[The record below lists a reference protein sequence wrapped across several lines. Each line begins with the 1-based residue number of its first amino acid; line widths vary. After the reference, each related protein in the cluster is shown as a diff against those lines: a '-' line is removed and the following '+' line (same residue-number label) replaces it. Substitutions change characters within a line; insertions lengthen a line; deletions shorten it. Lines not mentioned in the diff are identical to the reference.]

1 MTYNTTKGVN
11 KQNLLLFFFAL
22 LAGQAFAQNLSRN
35 NWYFGNSTTGIRFN
49 RSTNAPETVTN
60 KAIPFG
66 AGGSAVA
73 TDPATANLF
82 FYTDG
87 VLVYDAYHL
96 LMPGTGGLTGNTAA
110 NQPVAVSAIP
120 GNKNKYFIFT
130 NSADFTTGGSVSR
143 LVIDMAQFG
152 NAAFPAPARGTGEGT
167 VAGVPGLSNRSEA
180 MIVVPHSNG
189 EDFWLLTHQVN
200 SQNYAAT
207 LINAASYTGTFTT
220 TITTIP
226 LSTSPSVA
234 PITAANFAYNEKLKK
249 LVVSP
254 QDPNTN
260 AIILNFD
267 TTTGVFSFDNV
278 ISNSGVNSS
287 NQQSV
292 YDTEWSPSGRF
303 LYLSRF
309 GDTGINADVLQ
320 YDLLNQTTTLASVL
334 PSPVFRSYGLQLAP
348 DSTIYHL
355 YQASN
360 GGPFLTGRITHPD
373 SVAAK
378 TAYATSLFSA
388 TDFKGT
394 QFPGFAP
401 PDTVDLKVNFTFIG
415 TCQNS
420 PTTFFPDVKPAADS
434 LVWTFGDG
442 RDTTAWSPIHTY
454 AQAGT
459 FNVQLKAFYQ
469 GQTDSVTLP
478 VTITA
483 FPLQLQLVQ
492 DTTACRDEFPP
503 PRGSSSP
510 TQFSV
515 KVTASGG
522 TPTSY
527 TWSNGDIGQTLTPDS
542 AGYYYVVVTDASGCS
557 AYAGVNV
564 KEYGL
569 QDQIFNKWYFGN
581 KAGIDFNFSPP
592 KALSESAMDAPEG
605 CAIVCDR
612 NGTQIFYTDGDKV
625 YNKNQVQI
633 ESGIGGDPASSQ
645 SAIIIPVTGD
655 ETLYYIFTTQAING
669 TSQNEVRYSLFDLK
683 QNNGLGAVVKKN
695 VLLFSKS
702 TERLTANGQWLIV
715 HEWGNNTFRTY
726 SVSANGI
733 GEPVFSSIG
742 SDHTFTTQQNGE
754 GYMKL
759 GPRNNLAVALSTPGT
774 SNLVELF
781 QLNDSTGHIG
791 NYRKID
797 LKEPSGQVYGIEFSP
812 GGNKVF
818 ATVKGSPSP
827 SKLFEYSI
835 DSLEQPHFKQVING
849 TSEFGALQRGPDGQI
864 YMAING
870 STVLGTIA
878 AVDDTTRLSSFNAAG
893 FTLAGGTNSRL
904 GLPNFIQINSNALG
918 GPSINVAGVCTN
930 DSTTISGTSRDVID
944 EFNWQV
950 RQGST
955 VMATS
960 TEESFKY
967 LFTTAGVYTISLRL
981 HNRCAADTTLTRNVT
996 IFNPPADPSTAAPIC
1011 TTAVTLDANPPNA
1024 PALTYLW
1031 STGATTETIQVSQR
1045 GIVTVTVNDANS
1057 CTTNGSFMVVDNRP
1071 KLDLG
1076 PDITICQNEN
1086 TPALNALNVGDT
1098 YQWTIDGINTSTT
1111 QTQPVT
1117 TSSAGVFTYAVR
1129 VTDPVTTCFIDESKT
1144 YTINASP
1151 SFSLTGVDPTGA
1163 CGSATGSITLQIN
1176 PTTPPTGPYS
1186 YFLSGPGTNLNGFD
1200 NVAPFVLTD
1209 PGKAAGT
1216 YSAVVSDQV
1225 SGCTIS
1231 QSIGLTDGAIAV
1243 TATPKTPN
1251 CDPVIVNVATTG
1263 TAPLTYTITR
1273 GATIITGPTPQA
1285 STNFD
1290 ASPGLGQ
1297 GTYTVQIND
1306 NAGCIATSNV
1316 TITPD
1321 TPINVVLTPNIC
1333 TAPATIT
1340 ASGDPATY
1348 SWTGPNITGGATS
1361 AIVQINPGQGQF
1373 TYTVIATPT
1382 GAGCPN
1388 TQDVT
1393 VDIDN
1398 AVTPVLT
1405 QSDACQNSVTLT
1417 VSPAGNYTYRWFR
1430 DGVFQPTLGG
1440 QVTTIS
1446 DPAENGHTYGVTIVN
1461 TVNGCTYP
1469 TNNLVLQINGP
1480 INASLTSTPPCED
1493 GQPFTLTAA
1502 TTATGVT
1509 YAWFRNNTAIAGQTT
1524 SSITQTDNGTYR
1536 VDISKG
1542 SCTASSSLT
1551 IAKSPIP
1558 VGNLPD
1564 RVIICNDP
1572 DNKDETTNHVDLDPG
1587 AFVSYNWLQNDRALN
1602 YTDRVLTATLAGIY
1616 EVELTNTFACK
1627 AKDQTEVR
1635 NECIPKLVAPNA
1647 FRPNSNVVDN
1657 RNFFVLSF
1665 FITEDFEI
1673 FIYNRWGEMV
1683 FQSND
1688 RHFKWNGGYN
1698 NSNAILPGGTYA
1710 YVIRYVSA
1718 FRPDLGKQEQRG
1730 GVSLL
1735 R

>member
-1 MTYNTTKGVN
+1 MTTTRQKGVN
-11 KQNLLLFFFAL
+11 KKNLLLFFFAL
-22 LAGQAFAQNLSRN
+22 IIAQAFSQNLSRN
-35 NWYFGNSTTGIRFN
+35 NWYFGNSTNGIRFN
-49 RSTNAPETVTN
+49 RSTNLPETVSN

-66 AGGSAVA
+66 TGGSAVT

-110 NQPVAVSAIP
+110 NQPVAVAPIP

-130 NSADFTTGGSVSR
+130 NPADFTTGGSISR
-143 LVIDMAQFG
+143 LVIDMTQFG
-152 NAAFPAPARGTGEGT
+152 NAAFPAPARGAGEGT
-167 VAGVPGLSNRSEA
+167 VAAVTGLSNRSEG
-180 MIVVPHSNG
+180 MIVIPHANG
-189 EDFWLLTHQVN
+189 NDYWLITHQVN
-200 SQNYAAT
+200 SQNYSAT

-220 TITTIP
+220 TTTSGLGLP
-226 LSTSPSVA
+226 TTV
-234 PITAANFAYNEKLKK
+234 ANFAYHAVSKK
-249 LVVSP
+249 IAVSP

-267 TTTGVFSFDNV
+267 DATGVFSLDRT
-278 ISNSGVNSS
+278 ILNSGVSS
-287 NQQSV
+287 TTSQSN
-292 YDTEWSPSGRF
+292 YDIEWSPSGRF

-309 GDTGINADVLQ
+309 GETGVNADVLQ
-320 YDLLNQTTTLASVL
+320 YDYLNPTTTLASVL

-348 DSTIYHL
+348 DNTIYHL
-355 YQASN
+355 YQAATAS
-360 GGPFLTGRITHPD
+360 PFLVGRIAQPD
-373 SVAAK
+373 SLATK
-378 TAYATSLFSA
+378 TDYASSLFSGA
-388 TDFKGT
+388 DFQGT
-394 QFPGFAP
+394 QFSSFAP

-420 PTTFFPDVKPAADS
+420 PTTFFPDVQPAADS
-434 LVWTFGDG
+434 LVWDFGDG
-442 RDTTAWSPIHTY
+442 SDTSAWSPVHTY
-454 AQAGT
+454 ADAGT
-459 FNVQLKAFYQ
+459 FSVKLKAFYQ
-469 GQTDSVTLP
+469 GQQDSVTLP

-527 TWSNGDIGQTLTPDS
+527 TWSNGDIGETLTPDS

-581 KAGIDFNFSPP
+581 KAGIDFNFTPP

-625 YNKNQVQI
+625 YNKNQLLI

-683 QNNGLGAVVKKN
+683 ANNGLGAVVKKN
-695 VLLFSKS
+695 VLLFAKS

-726 SVSANGI
+726 SISANGI

-781 QLNDSTGHIG
+781 QLNDSTGIIG

-812 GGNKVF
+812 GGNKLF
-818 ATVKGSPSP
+818 ATVKGTPSP

-835 DSLEQPHFKQVING
+835 DSLEQPHLKQQLSG
-849 TSEFGALQRGPDGQI
+849 AGEYGALQRGPDGQI

-878 AVDDTTRLSSFNAAG
+878 AVDDTTRVSSFNAAG

-930 DSTTISGTSRDVID
+930 DSTTISGSSRDVID

-950 RQGST
+950 RQGT
-955 VMATS
+955 AVMATS
-960 TEESFKY
+960 TEESFKF

-981 HNRCAADTTLTRNVT
+981 HNRCAADTTLTKNVT
-996 IFNPPADPSTAAPIC
+996 IFNPPVNPSTAAPIC
-1011 TTAVTLDANPPNA
+1011 AGAVTLDANPPDA
-1024 PALTYLW
+1024 PDLTYFW
-1031 STGATTETIQVSQR
+1031 STTATTETIQVSQQ
-1045 GIVTVTVNDANS
+1045 GTVTVRITDANS
-1057 CTTNGSFMVVDNRP
+1057 CTTNGSFLVVDNRP

-1076 PDITICQNEN
+1076 PDINICEDNN
-1086 TPALNALNVGDT
+1086 TPALNALNVGAN
-1098 YQWTIDGINTSTT
+1098 YQWTIDGVNSSTT

-1117 TSSAGVFTYAVR
+1117 TTAPGVFTYAVT
-1129 VTDPVTTCFIDESKT
+1129 VTDPVTTCFINESKT

-1151 SFSLTGVDPTGA
+1151 SFTLTGSNPTGA
-1163 CGSATGSITLQIN
+1163 CGSATGSITLQVN
-1176 PTTPPTGPYS
+1176 PTAPVTGPYS
-1186 YFLSGPGTNLNGFD
+1186 YFITGPVTSLTGIDRT
-1200 NVAPFVLTD
+1200 APFVITD
-1209 PGKAAGT
+1209 PGKRAGT

-1225 SGCTIS
+1225 SGCSIS
-1231 QSIGLTDGAIAV
+1231 SSVGLTDASV
-1243 TATPKTPN
+1243 SVSATPKAPN
-1251 CDPVIVNVATTG
+1251 CDPVILNVSTTG

-1273 GATIITGPTPQA
+1273 GATIITGPTPQS

-1290 ASPGLGQ
+1290 AIPGLSQ

-1306 NAGCIATSNV
+1306 NAGCIATTNV
-1316 TITPD
+1316 PVNPS

-1333 TAPATIT
+1333 ASPASIT
-1340 ASGDPATY
+1340 ASSSVGATYAWDPA
-1348 SWTGPNITGGATS
+1348 GQG
-1361 AIVQINPGQGQF
+1361 IVGVLNTPTLQINPGQGQF
-1373 TYTVIATPT
+1373 TYKVVATPT

-1388 TQDVT
+1388 TQSIT

-1398 AVTPVLT
+1398 TVTPVLT
-1405 QSDACQNSVTLT
+1405 QSDACLNSVTLT
-1417 VSPAGNYTYRWFR
+1417 VTPSGNYTYRWFR
-1430 DGVFQPTLGG
+1430 DGVLQPLLGG
-1440 QVTTIS
+1440 RVTTITNL
-1446 DPAENGHTYGVTIVN
+1446 AENGHTYRVDIVN
-1461 TVNGCTYP
+1461 TVNGCVYP
-1469 TNNLVLQINGP
+1469 SNNLVLQINGI

-1493 GQPFTLTAA
+1493 GQPFTLTAT

-1509 YAWFRNNTAIAGQTT
+1509 YAWFRNNTVITGLIT
-1524 SSITQTDNGTYR
+1524 SSITQTENGTYR
-1536 VDISKG
+1536 VDVSKG

-1587 AFVSYNWLQNDRALN
+1587 DFTSYNWLKNELPLS
-1602 YTDRVLTATLAGIY
+1602 YTTRVFTATSEGLY
-1616 EVELTNTFACK
+1616 EVELTNSFACK

-1647 FRPNSNVVDN
+1647 FRPGSNVVDN

-1698 NSNAILPGGTYA
+1698 NSSAILPGGTYA
-1710 YVIRYVSA
+1710 YIIRYVSA
-1718 FRPDLGKQEQRG
+1718 FRPDQGKQEQRG